1 MKKSKLFNLLMPLMA
16 MSLVGCGETGTE
28 SESKYTRDAT
38 YHWIEDV
45 ENSKGEHQ
53 FEHNDAKS
61 VPATCSAKG
70 KDVETCKVCG
80 YDKETDTAKLR
91 HKYVV
96 DEAQTTESTCTTAG
110 KKIEVCEYCKDVK
123 TTNLSLASHNMVDD
137 PTATVTATCSQPG
150 KTVKKCSNPGC
161 THTEET
167 PIEKTAHVLGTGTL
181 KNDNGKEYYEYECGT
196 CHNKVQNRVKFTE
209 WASIEGEFDSE
220 NKLSTSPVGMPT
232 WNIQLPAGEYAVYF
246 EAKISTTGKT
256 LKNRSVKVT
265 FNGTEVDFDNTKTDE
280 DLGLT
285 TSGYSEFTFC
295 NITATGGVDKI
306 TLQNPHYRFVFNPD
320 GYVTF
325 KPVATAA

>member
-1 MKKSKLFNLLMPLMA
+1 MSLFA
-16 MSLVGCGETGTE
+16 MSLAGCGEDKP
-28 SESKYTRDAT
+28 KYQYDAEN
-38 YHWIEDV
+38 HWVEGAEGAKVAHEFEDN
-45 ENSKGEHQ
+45 EE
-53 FEHNDAKS
+53 KS
-61 VPATCSAKG
+61 TAATCLDKG
-70 KDVETCKVCG
+70 IKVRTCKICG
-80 YDKETDTAKLR
+80 YDESTETKKLG
-91 HKYVV
+91 HKYAV
-96 DEAQTTESTCTTAG
+96 DNETSTASTCTVAG
-110 KKIEVCEYCKDVK
+110 KKVEKCANCGDTKE
-123 TTNLSLASHNMVDD
+123 TPLSLASHNMAED
-137 PTATVTATCSQPG
+137 TAASTQPTCSTPG
-150 KTVKKCSNPGC
+150 TIVKKCSNPGC
-161 THTEET
+161 SHTESENVGT
-167 PIEKTAHVLGTGTL
+167 SAHNLGAGVA
-181 KNDNGKEYYEYECGT
+181 KDDNGKEYYEYECST

-220 NKLSTSPVGMPT
+220 NKLSTSPVVGMPT

-265 FNGTEVDFDNTKTDE
+265 FNGTEVNFDNTKTDA

-295 NITATGGVDKI
+295 NITATGGIDKI